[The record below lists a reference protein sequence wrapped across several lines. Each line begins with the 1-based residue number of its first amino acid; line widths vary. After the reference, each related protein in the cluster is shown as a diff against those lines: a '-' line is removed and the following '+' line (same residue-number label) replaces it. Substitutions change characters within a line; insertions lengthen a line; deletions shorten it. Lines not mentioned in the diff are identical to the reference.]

1 MITYTANELIASSE
15 LSKKF
20 GNYLSQV
27 REQTV
32 DKLAVLRNNRI
43 EAVLISKESYE
54 HMVSALQAYEARQLL
69 ESVQAGVQDVKQGRT
84 RPVDSLWY
92 ALDD

>member
-20 GNYLSQV
+20 GSYLSQV

-69 ESVQAGVQDVKQGRT
+69 ESVQAGVQDVTEGRT
-84 RPVDSLWY
+84 RPIDSLWD